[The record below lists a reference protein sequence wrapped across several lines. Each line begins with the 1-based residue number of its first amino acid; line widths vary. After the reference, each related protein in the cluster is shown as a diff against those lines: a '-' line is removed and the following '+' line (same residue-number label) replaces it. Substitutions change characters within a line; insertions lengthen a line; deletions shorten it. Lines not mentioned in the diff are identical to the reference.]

1 MKLGSARVLEQSM
14 TVGNRDFVAKKGLE
28 VVVQLAKTTKDDHEM
43 TKATVGILESLFK
56 HSEDTCTRAIKLGGL
71 DSILYSCR
79 TVDKMILRHCAVA
92 LANLAIYGGQDNQQ
106 EMISHKVIFIPTC
119 YG

>member
-1 MKLGSARVLEQSM
+1 M
-14 TVGNRDFVAKKGLE
+14 TVGNREYVANKGLE
-28 VVVQLAKTTKDDHEM
+28 VVVKLAKSHRDDHEM

-79 TVDKMILRHCAVA
+79 NVDKIILRHCAVA

-106 EMISHKVIFIPTC
+106 EMIAHKVRFRKVF
-119 YG
+119 